1 MPEFEI
7 DVQRVVSVAD
17 EMVEALKTA
26 VCAALAHE
34 AVSPPAGLSL
44 VLTDDAQLQQLNR
57 QFRHI
62 NAPTDVLSFPAGPP
76 TVSVPQRASY
86 LGDIII
92 SVPYAQRQ
100 AEAEGHSL
108 LAELQLLAVH
118 GVLHLLGHDHKDL
131 DAKAKMWAAQTAVLQ
146 QLGVHIQLP
155 DEENDGSE
163 GAGGTV
169 QPR

>member
-1 MPEFEI
+1 MSEFKI
-7 DVQRVVSVAD
+7 DVQRAVSVAD
-17 EMVEALKTA
+17 EVVETLRTA
-26 VCAALAHE
+26 VRAALMHE
-34 AVSPPAGLSL
+34 AVSPPTGLSL

-62 NAPTDVLSFPAGPP
+62 NAPTDVLSFPTGST
-76 TVSVPQRASY
+76 TVSVPQAVPY

-92 SVPYAQRQ
+92 SVPYARRQ

-118 GVLHLLGHDHKDL
+118 GVLHLLGHDHMDS

-146 QLGVHIQLP
+146 QLDVHIQLP
-155 DEENDGSE
+155 DEENDGPE
-163 GAGGTV
+163 GTGGTV
-169 QPR
+169 QSR